1 MIDLYFSI
9 YKLEMFFQN
18 LSKND
23 CIGNIFPKLD
33 FLKESIYTDIG
44 GGIMIQRPE
53 YLEELKRWKDQDVIK
68 VITGVR
74 RCGKST
80 LFGLFIDYLKENN
93 ISEEQIIHVNL
104 EDADYN
110 FKDYRELYD
119 YINKQLDSKKQY
131 YVFLDEVQ
139 NVLGFQ
145 KAVDSLYIKKNV
157 DVYIT
162 GSNAYLLSGELAT
175 LLSGRY
181 IEIKMLPL
189 SFKEYR
195 TAFHDKN
202 DYQLFLDY
210 MKNGGMPGNINILQT
225 HPNDIDK
232 YLDGIF
238 STIVYKD
245 IMARN
250 NISEKM
256 VLEGILKFIFDSIGS
271 PISTKRISDTLTS
284 KGMPISNHTV
294 ENYITA
300 FLESFLIYKAERFD
314 VKGKNLLVR
323 DYKYYVVDTGLRSYL
338 LGKKAN
344 SDMGHILENIVYLEL
359 LRRGYKVYVG
369 KVDDL
374 EVDFVAE
381 NRDGLQYYQVALTV
395 RDEKV
400 LERELRSLQKTGDH
414 YPKILLT
421 FDMDLEADYDGIK
434 KINVV
439 DWLLENKE

>member
-1 MIDLYFSI
+1 MI
-9 YKLEMFFQN
+9 ER
-18 LSKND
+18 
-23 CIGNIFPKLD
+23 
-33 FLKESIYTDIG
+33 T
-44 GGIMIQRPE
+44 E
-53 YLEELKRWKDQDVIK
+53 YLEELKRWKDKDLIK
-68 VITGVR
+68 VITGIR

-80 LFGLFIDYLKENN
+80 LFQLFIDYLKSTGINN
-93 ISEEQIIHVNL
+93 EQIISINL

-110 FKDYRELYD
+110 FEDYKQLYD
-119 YINKQLDSKKQY
+119 YIKEKMDSKKKY

-139 NVLGFQ
+139 NVPMFQ

-189 SFKEYR
+189 SFKEYVS
-195 TAFHDKN
+195 AFDDN
-202 DYQLFLDY
+202 NYQQLFLNY
-210 MKNGGMPGNINILQT
+210 MKNGGMPGNISIIKSN
-225 HPNDIDK
+225 PNDLDK

-250 NISEKM
+250 NINDKM
-256 VLEGILKFIFDSIGS
+256 LLESVLKFIFDSIGS
-271 PISTKRISDTLTS
+271 PISTKKISDTLTS
-284 KGMPISNHTV
+284 KGMSTSNHTV
-294 ENYITA
+294 EKYITA
-300 FLESFLIYKAERFD
+300 FVESFLIYKAERFD
-314 VKGKNLLVR
+314 VKGKNLLAR
-323 DYKYYVVDTGLRSYL
+323 DYKYYVVDQGLRSYL
-338 LGKKAN
+338 LGKKADN
-344 SDMGHILENIVYLEL
+344 DMGHILENIVYLEL
-359 LRRGYKVYVG
+359 LRRGYRVYVG

-381 NRDGLQYYQVALTV
+381 SRDGLKYFQVALTV

-414 YPKILLT
+414 YPKYLLT
-421 FDMDLEADYDGIK
+421 LDMDLESDYDGIT

-439 DWLLENKE
+439 DWLLQYNN

>member
-1 MIDLYFSI
+1 MI
-9 YKLEMFFQN
+9 ER
-18 LSKND
+18 
-23 CIGNIFPKLD
+23 
-33 FLKESIYTDIG
+33 T
-44 GGIMIQRPE
+44 E
-53 YLEELKRWKDQDVIK
+53 YLEELKRWKDKDLIK
-68 VITGVR
+68 VVTGIR

-80 LFGLFIDYLKENN
+80 LFELFINYLKENK
-93 ISEEQIIHVNL
+93 IEDDQIIKINL
-104 EDADYN
+104 EDADYD
-110 FKDYRELYD
+110 FKGYKELYD
-119 YINKQLDSKKQY
+119 YINNKIDSEKQY

-139 NVLGFQ
+139 NVPQFQ
-145 KAVDSLYIKKNV
+145 KTVDSLYIKKNV

-189 SFKEYR
+189 SFKEYIS
-195 TAFHDKN
+195 AFNDNKN
-202 DYQLFLDY
+202 YQQLFLNY
-210 MKNGGMPGNINILQT
+210 MKNGGMPGNINILKT
-225 HPNDIDK
+225 NPNDLDK

-250 NISEKM
+250 NITDKM
-256 VLEGILKFIFDSIGS
+256 LLESVLKFIFDSIGS
-271 PISTKRISDTLTS
+271 PISTKKISDTLTS
-284 KGMPISNHTV
+284 KGISTSNHTV

-314 VKGKNLLVR
+314 VKGKNLLAR
-323 DYKYYVVDTGLRSYL
+323 DYKYYSVDTGLRSYL
-338 LGKKAN
+338 LGKKAD

-381 NRDGLQYYQVALTV
+381 NRDGLKYYQVALTV
-395 RDEKV
+395 RDKKV

-414 YPKILLT
+414 YPKYLLT
-421 FDMDLEADYDGIK
+421 LDMDLEADYEGIIK
-434 KINVV
+434 TNVI
-439 DWLLENKE
+439 DWLLNDKK

>member
-1 MIDLYFSI
+1 MI
-9 YKLEMFFQN
+9 ER
-18 LSKND
+18 
-23 CIGNIFPKLD
+23 
-33 FLKESIYTDIG
+33 T
-44 GGIMIQRPE
+44 E
-53 YLEELKRWKDQDVIK
+53 YLEELKRWKDKDLIK
-68 VITGVR
+68 VITGIR

-80 LFGLFIDYLKENN
+80 LFQLFIDYLKSTG
-93 ISEEQIIHVNL
+93 ISNEQIISINL

-110 FKDYRELYD
+110 FEDYKQLYD
-119 YINKQLDSKKQY
+119 YIKEKMDSKKKY
-131 YVFLDEVQ
+131 FVFLDEVQ
-139 NVLGFQ
+139 NVPMFQ

-189 SFKEYR
+189 SFKEYVS
-195 TAFHDKN
+195 AFDDN
-202 DYQLFLDY
+202 NYQQLFLNY
-210 MKNGGMPGNINILQT
+210 MKNGGMPGNISIIKSNS
-225 HPNDIDK
+225 NDLDK

-250 NISEKM
+250 NINDKM
-256 VLEGILKFIFDSIGS
+256 LLESVLKFIFDSIGS
-271 PISTKRISDTLTS
+271 PISTKKISDTLTS
-284 KGMPISNHTV
+284 KGISTSNHTV
-294 ENYITA
+294 EKYITA
-300 FLESFLIYKAERFD
+300 FIESFLIYKAERFD
-314 VKGKNLLVR
+314 VKGKNLLAR
-323 DYKYYVVDTGLRSYL
+323 DYKYYVVDQGLRSYL
-338 LGKKAN
+338 LGKKAD

-359 LRRGYKVYVG
+359 LRRGYRVYVG

-381 NRDGLQYYQVALTV
+381 SRDGLKYFQVALTV

-400 LERELRSLQKTGDH
+400 LQRELRSLQKTGDH
-414 YPKILLT
+414 YPKYLLT
-421 FDMDLEADYDGIK
+421 LDMDLESDYDGIT

-439 DWLLENKE
+439 DWLLQDNN

>member
-1 MIDLYFSI
+1 MI
-9 YKLEMFFQN
+9 ER
-18 LSKND
+18 
-23 CIGNIFPKLD
+23 
-33 FLKESIYTDIG
+33 T
-44 GGIMIQRPE
+44 E
-53 YLEELKRWKDQDVIK
+53 YLEELKRWKDKDLIK
-68 VITGVR
+68 VITGIR

-80 LFGLFIDYLKENN
+80 LFQLFIDYLKSTG
-93 ISEEQIIHVNL
+93 ISNEQIISINL

-110 FKDYRELYD
+110 FEDYKQLYD
-119 YINKQLDSKKQY
+119 YIKEKIDSKKKY

-139 NVLGFQ
+139 NVPMFQ

-189 SFKEYR
+189 SFKEYVS
-195 TAFHDKN
+195 AFDDN
-202 DYQLFLDY
+202 NYQQLFLNY
-210 MKNGGMPGNINILQT
+210 MKNGGMPGNISIIKSN
-225 HPNDIDK
+225 PNDLDK

-250 NISEKM
+250 NINDKM
-256 VLEGILKFIFDSIGS
+256 LLESVLKFIFDSIGS
-271 PISTKRISDTLTS
+271 PISTKKISDTLTS
-284 KGMPISNHTV
+284 KGISTSNHTV
-294 ENYITA
+294 EKYITA
-300 FLESFLIYKAERFD
+300 FIESFLIYKAERFD
-314 VKGKNLLVR
+314 VKGKNLLAR
-323 DYKYYVVDTGLRSYL
+323 DYKYYVVDQGLRSYL
-338 LGKKAN
+338 LGKKAD

-359 LRRGYKVYVG
+359 LRRGYRVYVG

-381 NRDGLQYYQVALTV
+381 SRDGFKYFQVALTV

-400 LERELRSLQKTGDH
+400 LQRELRSLQKTGDH
-414 YPKILLT
+414 YPKYLLT
-421 FDMDLEADYDGIK
+421 LDMDLESDYDGIT

-439 DWLLENKE
+439 DWLLQDNN

>member
-1 MIDLYFSI
+1 MI
-9 YKLEMFFQN
+9 ER
-18 LSKND
+18 
-23 CIGNIFPKLD
+23 
-33 FLKESIYTDIG
+33 T
-44 GGIMIQRPE
+44 E
-53 YLEELKRWKDQDVIK
+53 YLEELKRWKDKDLIK
-68 VITGVR
+68 VITGIR

-80 LFGLFIDYLKENN
+80 LFQLFIDYLKSTG
-93 ISEEQIIHVNL
+93 ISNEQIISINL

-110 FKDYRELYD
+110 FEDYKQLYD
-119 YINKQLDSKKQY
+119 YIKEKMDSKKTY

-139 NVLGFQ
+139 NVPMFQ

-189 SFKEYR
+189 SFKEYVS
-195 TAFHDKN
+195 AFDDN
-202 DYQLFLDY
+202 NYQQLFLNY
-210 MKNGGMPGNINILQT
+210 MKNGGMPGNISIIKSN
-225 HPNDIDK
+225 PNDLDK

-250 NISEKM
+250 NINDKM
-256 VLEGILKFIFDSIGS
+256 LLESVLKFIFDSIGS
-271 PISTKRISDTLTS
+271 PISTKKISDTLTS
-284 KGMPISNHTV
+284 KGISTSNHTV
-294 ENYITA
+294 EKYITA
-300 FLESFLIYKAERFD
+300 FIESFLIYKAERFD
-314 VKGKNLLVR
+314 VKGKNLLAR
-323 DYKYYVVDTGLRSYL
+323 DYKYYVVDQGLRSYL
-338 LGKKAN
+338 LGKKADN
-344 SDMGHILENIVYLEL
+344 DMGHILENIVYLEL
-359 LRRGYKVYVG
+359 LRRGYRVYVG

-381 NRDGLQYYQVALTV
+381 SRDGLKYFQVALTV

-414 YPKILLT
+414 YPKYLLT
-421 FDMDLEADYDGIK
+421 LDMDLESDYDGIT

-439 DWLLENKE
+439 DWLLQDNN

>member
-1 MIDLYFSI
+1 MISR
-9 YKLEMFFQN
+9 E
-18 LSKND
+18 
-23 CIGNIFPKLD
+23 
-33 FLKESIYTDIG
+33 
-44 GGIMIQRPE
+44 E
-53 YLEELKRWKDQDVIK
+53 YLNELIRWKDKDLIK
-68 VITGVR
+68 VVTGIR

-80 LFGLFIDYLKENN
+80 LFDLFVDYLKMSGVKSN
-93 ISEEQIIHVNL
+93 QIIYINL
-104 EDADYN
+104 EDADYD
-110 FKDYRELYD
+110 FKNYKELYHF
-119 YINKQLDSKKQY
+119 INEKIISEDNF

-139 NVLGFQ
+139 NVPGFQ
-145 KAVDSLYIKKNV
+145 RAIDSLYIKKNV

-189 SFKEYR
+189 SFKEYVS
-195 TAFHDKN
+195 AFDN
-202 DYQLFLDY
+202 NNYQQLFLDY
-210 MKNGGMPGNINILQT
+210 MRNGGMPGNINILKSNV
-225 HPNDIDK
+225 NDLDK

-250 NISEKM
+250 NITDKLL
-256 VLEGILKFIFDSIGS
+256 LESVIKYIFDSIGS
-271 PISTKRISDTLTS
+271 PISIKKISDTLTS
-284 KGMPISNHTV
+284 KGISTSNHTV

-300 FLESFLIYKAERFD
+300 LLESFLIYKVERFD
-314 VKGKNLLVR
+314 VKGKNLLAR
-323 DYKYYVVDTGLRSYL
+323 DYKYYVVDSGLRSYL
-338 LGKKAN
+338 LGKKAD

-381 NRDGLQYYQVALTV
+381 NRDGLRYYQVALTV

-414 YPKILLT
+414 YPKTLLT
-421 FDMDLEADYDGIK
+421 LDMDLETDYDGIRK
-434 KINVV
+434 VNVV
-439 DWLLENKE
+439 DWLLSDE

>member
-1 MIDLYFSI
+1 MINR
-9 YKLEMFFQN
+9 K
-18 LSKND
+18 
-23 CIGNIFPKLD
+23 
-33 FLKESIYTDIG
+33 
-44 GGIMIQRPE
+44 E
-53 YLEELKRWKDQDVIK
+53 YLNELIRWKDQDLIK
-68 VITGVR
+68 VVTGIR

-80 LFGLFIDYLKENN
+80 LFELYIDYLKKEGVK
-93 ISEEQIIHVNL
+93 SSQIIHINL
-104 EDADYN
+104 EDADYD
-110 FKDYRELYD
+110 FKDYKELYG
-119 YINKQLDSKKQY
+119 YISKKLNNDENY

-139 NVLGFQ
+139 NVPEFQ

-189 SFKEYR
+189 SFSEYI
-195 TAFHDKN
+195 TAFDTDN
-202 DYQLFLDY
+202 YQQLFLDY
-210 MKNGGMPGNINILQT
+210 MRNGGMPGNINILKT
-225 HPNDIDK
+225 NANDLDK

-250 NISEKM
+250 NISDKM
-256 VLEGILKFIFDSIGS
+256 LLESVIKLIFDSVGS

-284 KGMPISNHTV
+284 KGLSTSNHTV

-323 DYKYYVVDTGLRSYL
+323 DYKYYAVDSGLRSYL
-338 LGKKAN
+338 LGKKAD

-381 NRDGLQYYQVALTV
+381 NRDGLKYYQVALSV
-395 RDEKV
+395 RDENV
-400 LERELRSLQKTGDH
+400 LERELKSLQKTGDH

-421 FDMDLEADYDGIK
+421 LDMNLEADYDGIT

-439 DWLLENKE
+439 DWLLKGK

>member
-1 MIDLYFSI
+1 MI
-9 YKLEMFFQN
+9 ER
-18 LSKND
+18 
-23 CIGNIFPKLD
+23 
-33 FLKESIYTDIG
+33 TT
-44 GGIMIQRPE
+44 
-53 YLEELKRWKDQDVIK
+53 YLEELKRWKDKDLIK
-68 VITGVR
+68 VVTGIR

-80 LFGLFIDYLKENN
+80 LFEQFINYLKENN
-93 ISEEQIIHVNL
+93 IDDDQIIHINL
-104 EDADYN
+104 EDVDYE
-110 FKDYRELYD
+110 FDGYKELYN
-119 YINKQLDSKKQY
+119 YINSKLESKKQY

-139 NVLGFQ
+139 NVPEFQ

-189 SFKEYR
+189 SFKEYLS
-195 TAFHDKN
+195 AFDDKN
-202 DYQLFLDY
+202 HQQLFLEY
-210 MKNGGMPGNINILQT
+210 MKNGGMPGNISILKT
-225 HPNDIDK
+225 NPNDIDK

-250 NISEKM
+250 NISDKM
-256 VLEGILKFIFDSIGS
+256 LLESVLKFIFGSIGS
-271 PISTKRISDTLTS
+271 PISTKKISDTLTS
-284 KGMPISNHTV
+284 KGMSTSNHTV
-294 ENYITA
+294 EKYISA

-314 VKGKNLLVR
+314 VKGKNLLAR
-323 DYKYYVVDTGLRSYL
+323 DYKYYAVDTGLRSYL
-338 LGKKAN
+338 LGKKADT
-344 SDMGHILENIVYLEL
+344 DMGHILENIVYLEL

-381 NRDGLQYYQVALTV
+381 NRDGLKYYQVALSV
-395 RDEKV
+395 RDEIV

-421 FDMDLEADYDGIK
+421 LDMDLEADYDGITK
-434 KINVV
+434 MNVV
-439 DWLLENKE
+439 DWLLKEE

>member
-1 MIDLYFSI
+1 MQSVVERPSY
-9 YKLEMFFQN
+9 
-18 LSKND
+18 
-23 CIGNIFPKLD
+23 LD
-33 FLKESIYTDIG
+33 
-44 GGIMIQRPE
+44 
-53 YLEELKRWKDQDVIK
+53 ELKRWKDKDLIK
-68 VITGVR
+68 VVTGIR

-80 LFGLFIDYLKENN
+80 LFELFISYLKDTG
-93 ISEEQIIHVNL
+93 IKDEQIIHINL

-110 FKDYRELYD
+110 FKDYKELYD
-119 YINKQLDSKKQY
+119 YIIEKVDKEKQY

-139 NVLGFQ
+139 NVSKFQ
-145 KAVDSLYIKKNV
+145 KAVDSLYIKKNI

-189 SFKEYR
+189 SFKEYAS
-195 TAFHDKN
+195 AFN
-202 DYQLFLDY
+202 DNNYQKLFLDY
-210 MKNGGMPGNINILQT
+210 MKNGGMPGNLSILQT
-225 HPNDIDK
+225 NPNDIDK

-250 NISEKM
+250 NITDKM
-256 VLEGILKFIFDSIGS
+256 LLESVLKFIFDSIGS
-271 PISTKRISDTLTS
+271 PISTKKISDTLTS
-284 KGMPISNHTV
+284 KGITTSNHTV

-300 FLESFLIYKAERFD
+300 YLESFLIYKAERFD
-314 VKGKNLLVR
+314 VKGKNLLAR

-369 KVDDL
+369 KVDEL
-374 EVDFVAE
+374 EVDFVTE
-381 NRDGLQYYQVALTV
+381 NRDGLKYYQVALTT

-400 LERELRSLQKTGDH
+400 LERELRSLRKTGDH
-414 YPKILLT
+414 YPKYLLT
-421 FDMDLEADYDGIK
+421 LDMDLETDYDGIT
-434 KINVV
+434 KINVI
-439 DWLLENKE
+439 DWLLEVDK

>member
-1 MIDLYFSI
+1 MI
-9 YKLEMFFQN
+9 ER
-18 LSKND
+18 
-23 CIGNIFPKLD
+23 
-33 FLKESIYTDIG
+33 T
-44 GGIMIQRPE
+44 E
-53 YLEELKRWKDQDVIK
+53 YLEELKRWKDKDLIK
-68 VITGVR
+68 VITGIR

-80 LFGLFIDYLKENN
+80 LFQLFIDYLKSTG
-93 ISEEQIIHVNL
+93 ISNEQIISINL

-110 FKDYRELYD
+110 FEDYKQLYD
-119 YINKQLDSKKQY
+119 YIKEKMDSKKTY

-139 NVLGFQ
+139 NVPMFQ

-189 SFKEYR
+189 SFKEYVS
-195 TAFHDKN
+195 AFDDN
-202 DYQLFLDY
+202 NYQQLFLNY
-210 MKNGGMPGNINILQT
+210 MKNGGMPGNISIIKSN
-225 HPNDIDK
+225 PNDLDK

-250 NISEKM
+250 NINDKM
-256 VLEGILKFIFDSIGS
+256 LLESVLKFIFDSIGS
-271 PISTKRISDTLTS
+271 PISTKKISDTLTS
-284 KGMPISNHTV
+284 KGMSTSNHTV
-294 ENYITA
+294 EKYIIA
-300 FLESFLIYKAERFD
+300 FIESFLIYKAERFD
-314 VKGKNLLVR
+314 VKGKNLLAR
-323 DYKYYVVDTGLRSYL
+323 DYKYYVVDQGLRSYL
-338 LGKKAN
+338 LGKKAD

-359 LRRGYKVYVG
+359 LRRGYRVYVG

-381 NRDGLQYYQVALTV
+381 SRDGLKYFQVALTV

-414 YPKILLT
+414 YPKYLLT
-421 FDMDLEADYDGIK
+421 LDMDLESDYDGIT

-439 DWLLENKE
+439 DWLLQDNN